1 MVGDDLVTGAVPA
14 VAAAAWTL
22 ALARRASV
30 GALVAAGTAL
40 GIATCT
46 RPHLAL
52 VVMVVAAA
60 VGALAGWRRA
70 VLVGATASA
79 VWALLIVPFLLGGSA
94 RFSPWHVAAKVTGD
108 RGAHDRDRRRRA
120 GGGGAAARRARA
132 WSVRRRRAPWA
143 GSAPPMLF
151 APSVLSAGP
160 AARGRTGRGA
170 RPDAGGRGGALRPVG
185 GVRPPPGHGR
195 RAGPA
200 DGPAP
205 RRGVVTPRVMSL
217 GVMSLGVVGHGTRR
231 IALALGAGVAA
242 ASLVVLTLGLP
253 TGRTFGVEDNG
264 DGFRLFCG
272 LGMVPRTVDR
282 IAAWKGGVVT
292 DFAVVASPTCGMST
306 PSSAAL
312 VLAGRDA
319 RRRRLGGALDRG
331 LVVRGARRAGGGA
344 RRPGRPRRR
353 VPDAPAVLV
362 VPVAPLAL
370 PAFTRFFV
378 STYGEPAG
386 PARRPRGGRAGSPR
400 CWSRAPGSGRPAP
413 SRSTLTA
420 LGGAVAA
427 TAKVGY
433 LPVLVAA
440 VVACAV
446 VTVGRRRRLGPAI
459 ALVTASSRSPCRSR
473 AAVQFQDQV
482 YGGANV
488 HDVVFTLA
496 LPELG
501 PDGPAALGL
510 PPEAADVA
518 GDGFFNGPPLPTAGW
533 WVRAIGEDADAT
545 RAAAHGALVRHPGAL
560 LRGLGVGLQATTR
573 ADLPVPRR
581 GPRRP
586 RAAHRPRRRHRLV
599 RVARARPPRRS
610 STTPRGRRGSRRRWC
625 CSPSPRPAPRSLW
638 RHREPAAAR
647 WCLAA
652 GLAAVTALGLVAAA
666 VLGDGY
672 FEVFKHVWLA
682 AYLLVLSGLG
692 LLGAGGAVGVPRA
705 AACGTSVGPDASP

>member
-1 MVGDDLVTGAVPA
+1 M
-14 VAAAAWTL
+14 
-22 ALARRASV
+22 
-30 GALVAAGTAL
+30 
-40 GIATCT
+40 
-46 RPHLAL
+46 
-52 VVMVVAAA
+52 
-60 VGALAGWRRA
+60 
-70 VLVGATASA
+70 
-79 VWALLIVPFLLGGSA
+79 
-94 RFSPWHVAAKVTGD
+94 
-108 RGAHDRDRRRRA
+108 
-120 GGGGAAARRARA
+120 
-132 WSVRRRRAPWA
+132 
-143 GSAPPMLF
+143 
-151 APSVLSAGP
+151 
-160 AARGRTGRGA
+160 
-170 RPDAGGRGGALRPVG
+170 
-185 GVRPPPGHGR
+185 
-195 RAGPA
+195 
-200 DGPAP
+200 
-205 RRGVVTPRVMSL
+205 
-217 GVMSLGVVGHGTRR
+217 GHGTRR
-231 IALALGAGVAA
+231 IALSLGAGVAA

-312 VLAGRDA
+312 VLRAA
-319 RRRRLGGALDRG
+319 MLGGDGSVALSTVAWWYAALVG
-331 LVVRGARRAGGGA
+331 LVVASAAWAASASG
-344 RRPGRPRRR
+344 PGR
-353 VPDAPAVLV
+353 AAVLL

-386 PARRPRGGRAGSPR
+386 LLGALAVACGVAALLVTRPEQRAARTVAL
-400 CWSRAPGSGRPAP
+400 
-413 SRSTLTA
+413 TLTA

-446 VTVGRRRRLGPAI
+446 VTVGRRRRLGPVI
-459 ALVTASSRSPCRSR
+459 ALVTVLAVAVPVG

-518 GDGFFNGPPLPTAGW
+518 GDGFFNGPPLPTADW

-545 RAAAHGALVRHPGAL
+545 RAAAHGALIRHPDAL
-560 LRGLGVGLQATTR
+560 LRGLGAGLQATTR
-573 ADLPVPRR
+573 ADLPYLAAGPGDPARPTGLGGDAGWSGSR
-581 GPRRP
+581 GPALREVLDDTP
-586 RAAHRPRRRHRLV
+586 WPAWLPTALVLLAAAAAGTSV
-599 RVARARPPRRS
+599 
-610 STTPRGRRGSRRRWC
+610 
-625 CSPSPRPAPRSLW
+625 LW
-638 RHREPAAAR
+638 RRREPAAAR

-692 LLGAGGAVGVPRA
+692 LLGAGGAVVCRA
-705 AACGTSVGPDASP
+705 LRVRYARRPASAL

>member
-1 MVGDDLVTGAVPA
+1 
-14 VAAAAWTL
+14 
-22 ALARRASV
+22 
-30 GALVAAGTAL
+30 
-40 GIATCT
+40 
-46 RPHLAL
+46 
-52 VVMVVAAA
+52 
-60 VGALAGWRRA
+60 
-70 VLVGATASA
+70 
-79 VWALLIVPFLLGGSA
+79 
-94 RFSPWHVAAKVTGD
+94 
-108 RGAHDRDRRRRA
+108 
-120 GGGGAAARRARA
+120 
-132 WSVRRRRAPWA
+132 
-143 GSAPPMLF
+143 
-151 APSVLSAGP
+151 
-160 AARGRTGRGA
+160 
-170 RPDAGGRGGALRPVG
+170 
-185 GVRPPPGHGR
+185 
-195 RAGPA
+195 
-200 DGPAP
+200 
-205 RRGVVTPRVMSL
+205 VTPRVMSL

-231 IALALGAGVAA
+231 IALALGAGVVA

-312 VLAGRDA
+312 VLRAA
-319 RRRRLGGALDRG
+319 MLGGDGSVALSTVAWWYAALVG
-331 LVVRGARRAGGGA
+331 LVVASAAWAASASG
-344 RRPGRPRRR
+344 PGR
-353 VPDAPAVLV
+353 AAVLL

-386 PARRPRGGRAGSPR
+386 LLGALAVACGVAALLVTRPGQRAARTVAL
-400 CWSRAPGSGRPAP
+400 
-413 SRSTLTA
+413 TLTA

-446 VTVGRRRRLGPAI
+446 VAVGRRRRLGPAI
-459 ALVTASSRSPCRSR
+459 ALVTVLAVAVPIG

-545 RAAAHGALVRHPGAL
+545 RAAAHEALIRHPGAL

-573 ADLPVPRR
+573 ADLPYLAA
-581 GPRRP
+581 GPGDPARHTGLGGDVGWSGSQGP
-586 RAAHRPRRRHRLV
+586 ALRAVLDDTPWPAWLPTALV
-599 RVARARPPRRS
+599 LLAVAAAGS
-610 STTPRGRRGSRRRWC
+610 SM
-625 CSPSPRPAPRSLW
+625 LW
-638 RHREPAAAR
+638 RRREPAAAR

-652 GLAAVTALGLVAAA
+652 GLAAITALGLVAAA

-692 LLGAGGAVGVPRA
+692 LVGALGAWASRALGVRYLRRP
-705 AACGTSVGPDASP
+705 GASP